1 MTHSKNSADFSALR
15 DAALE
20 DLLKLSDAELAA
32 ELSSDGISIAEIA
45 QRAGNGMRETAAQ
58 AIRLQNSRKPLQAL
72 ESAGPMR
79 GVRPSI
85 GEIKKMVTRLFEN
98 AQKLGVEERSLG
110 LAFRDG
116 KKQTDADWET
126 LYDDLVRLKA
136 IPPENDH

>member
-1 MTHSKNSADFSALR
+1 MTHPKNSADFIALR

-32 ELSSDGISIAEIA
+32 ELGSDGIPIIEIA
-45 QRAGNGMRETAAQ
+45 RRVGNGMRETAAQ
-58 AIRLQNSRKPLQAL
+58 AIRLQNSRMPLQSREAVK
-72 ESAGPMR
+72 PMR
-79 GVRPSI
+79 GSRPSI
-85 GEIKKMVTRLFEN
+85 SEIKKIVTRLFEN

-110 LAFRDG
+110 VAFRDG

-136 IPPENDH
+136 ILPENDH